1 MRYAKILVILSLVI
15 ALIVVFV
22 IPSETLAVE
31 NNVVE
36 TDLQVKQ
43 LSEQRNT
50 AIGFRIECVIC

>member
-1 MRYAKILVILSLVI
+1 MRFGKFLVIPSLVI

-31 NNVVE
+31 NNVVD

>member
-1 MRYAKILVILSLVI
+1 MRFGKFLVILSLVI
-15 ALIVVFV
+15 AFIVVFV

>member
-1 MRYAKILVILSLVI
+1 MI

>member
-1 MRYAKILVILSLVI
+1 MRFGKFLVILSLVI

-31 NNVVE
+31 NNVVD

>member
-1 MRYAKILVILSLVI
+1 MRFGKFLVIPSLVI

-50 AIGFRIECVIC
+50 AIGSRIECVIC

>member
-1 MRYAKILVILSLVI
+1 MRFGKFLVIPSLVI
-15 ALIVVFV
+15 ALIVVFL

>member
-1 MRYAKILVILSLVI
+1 MRFGKFLVILSLVI

-36 TDLQVKQ
+36 TNLQVKQ